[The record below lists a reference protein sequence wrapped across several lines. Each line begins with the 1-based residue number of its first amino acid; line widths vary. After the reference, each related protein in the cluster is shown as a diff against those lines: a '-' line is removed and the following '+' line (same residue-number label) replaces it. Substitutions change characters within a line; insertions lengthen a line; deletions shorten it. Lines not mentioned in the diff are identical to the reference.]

1 MKVIVQAC
9 RLKMILFIFNDS
21 HLSITVTNNS
31 TQKKKY
37 ASYETEQ
44 EWPGHKLEND
54 TSTKL
59 YLN

>member
-1 MKVIVQAC
+1 
-9 RLKMILFIFNDS
+9 MILFIFNDS

-44 EWPGHKLEND
+44 E
-54 TSTKL
+54 
-59 YLN
+59 